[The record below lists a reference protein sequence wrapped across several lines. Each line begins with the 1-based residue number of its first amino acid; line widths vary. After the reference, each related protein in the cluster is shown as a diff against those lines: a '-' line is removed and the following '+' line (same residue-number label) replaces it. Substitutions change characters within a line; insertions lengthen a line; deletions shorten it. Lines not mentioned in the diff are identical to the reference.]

1 MALEAVVCANQL
13 KLDHMKASFKWSSQP
28 GQHMQ
33 HISNV
38 ESDSL
43 RLLLIAELLA
53 KCFRIMKYGLFTL

>member
-1 MALEAVVCANQL
+1 MALEEVVCANQL
-13 KLDHMKASFKWSSQP
+13 ELDHMKVSFKWSSQP

-53 KCFRIMKYGLFTL
+53 KCFRIMKYGSFTL